1 MEKSVNQ
8 NDTQATEKTP
18 KLTKENKDQTPKTLK
33 ILAMVLSYAG
43 QIGCVLEVLAMIIR
57 IYLINDDT
65 DLWLLYHD
73 QIPMIAISML
83 VTAVIYLIA
92 GLTLSAI
99 LKAFYCII
107 TDLDA
112 IKDSIV
118 EGTETNE
125 EVEILSSDNSGNIS
139 SCGMFSKE

>member
-107 TDLDA
+107 TDL
-112 IKDSIV
+112 
-118 EGTETNE
+118 E
-125 EVEILSSDNSGNIS
+125 
-139 SCGMFSKE
+139 